1 MMSTLKFNDDLI
13 SRLSPT
19 KGRMEANAELSKSTW
34 FRVGGPAEVMFWP
47 ADLDDLMAFLK
58 NKPEDVP
65 VTVIGIGS
73 NLMVRDGGVPG
84 VVIRL
89 GEVFNNISADG
100 LEITAG
106 GGVSNLRLAN
116 AARECGIS
124 GFEFL
129 CGIPGSV
136 GGAVRMN
143 AGAYGSEIKDVVQH
157 VRALDGKGN
166 LIELSVAEMKYSYRH
181 SEAPEELTFIDGCF
195 KGTPGVTEEIADR
208 MKAIR
213 AERELTQPVKTP
225 TGGSTFT
232 NPAGVKAWELIDHAG
247 CRGLMRGGAVVSEK
261 HCNFLINTG
270 SASAAD
276 LEGLGEE
283 VRRRVFETS
292 GIKLHWEIRRIGVA
306 IDPIAQAVAS

>member
-1 MMSTLKFNDDLI
+1 MMAAPKFPDDLFP
-13 SRLSPT
+13 RLPAT
-19 KGRMEANAELSKSTW
+19 LGRIETNADLSKSTW

-47 ADLDDLMAFLK
+47 SDLNDLMNFLQ
-58 NKPEDVP
+58 NKPDDVP
-65 VTVIGIGS
+65 ITIIGIGS

-89 GEVFNNISADG
+89 SEVFTKISVEG

-116 AARECGIS
+116 AARECGIA

-129 CGIPGSV
+129 CGIPGAV

-143 AGAYGSEIKDVVQH
+143 AGAYGSETKDIVQR
-157 VRALDGKGN
+157 VRALDVKGN

-181 SEAPEELTFIDGCF
+181 SEAPADLIFIDASF
-195 KGTPGVTEEIADR
+195 KGEPGNTREIADR
-208 MKAIR
+208 MNEIR
-213 AERELTQPVKTP
+213 AERALTQPVKTP

-232 NPAGVKAWELIDHAG
+232 NPPGAKAWELIDQAG
-247 CRGLMRGGAVVSEK
+247 CRGLMRGGAIVSEK

-270 SASAAD
+270 SATAAD

-283 VRRRVFETS
+283 VRRRVFESS
-292 GIKLHWEIRRIGVA
+292 GIQLEWEIRRIGVPENPQV
-306 IDPIAQAVAS
+306 DEVPQ